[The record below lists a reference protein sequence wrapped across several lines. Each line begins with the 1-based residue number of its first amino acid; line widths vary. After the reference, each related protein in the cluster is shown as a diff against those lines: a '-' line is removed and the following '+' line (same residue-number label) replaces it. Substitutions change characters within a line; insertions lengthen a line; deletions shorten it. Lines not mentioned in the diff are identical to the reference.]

1 MHRWKPLAGGAQH
14 GTERLPICRYLFV
27 PFSTEQRYY
36 QLAQGLPVSTPA
48 WEWVTSDK
56 ANEVSIIYLPW
67 ERREN
72 QSRENLSV
80 TAGLDTLFKAA
91 NGRQTPP
98 SSLLLSLVLTEP
110 WTVWDF
116 FVCFVLFFSISFSN
130 KHPVVLLEWQLG
142 SKEENTLKWLSHLR
156 PVNIFSSVV
165 FYCGELSCSLESV
178 E

>member
-14 GTERLPICRYLFV
+14 GTERLPICRYLFI

-116 FVCFVLFFSISFSN
+116 FVCLFRFVFLYFFFKQTPCSATRVAAGIQGRKYPKVAFSPSAC
-130 KHPVVLLEWQLG
+130 KH
-142 SKEENTLKWLSHLR
+142 
-156 PVNIFSSVV
+156 F
-165 FYCGELSCSLESV
+165 
-178 E
+178 